1 MGTLIHWLS
10 EGDLT
15 TDGRANEVAELVA
28 SNPELWPDLTAALS
42 SPEPV
47 VRGHAADALEKVT
60 RSHPEWVRVDLPALR
75 RQAIADPVA
84 MVRWHLAMVLGHLA
98 GFDETVDPSSHTLEQ
113 LLHDPSATVR
123 SWALTSLCIIGRL
136 SPNRSPRI
144 IRQIS
149 ALARDPSAAV
159 RKRARRALETL
170 TDPGLPFPKGWAK
183 ARWNWAEKD

>member
-1 MGTLIHWLS
+1 MTTLIHWLS

-15 TDGRANEVAELVA
+15 SDGRANEVAELVA
-28 SNPELWPDLTAALS
+28 SNPALWPDLTAALS
-42 SPEPV
+42 SPQPA

-60 RSHPEWVRVDLPALR
+60 RSHPDWARAHLPALR
-75 RQAIADPVA
+75 QLALADPVA

-98 GFDETVDPSSHTLEQ
+98 GFDETVDPSSRTLEK

-144 IRQIS
+144 TRQIS
-149 ALARDPSAAV
+149 ALTRDPSAAV
-159 RKRARRALETL
+159 RKRALRALETL

-183 ARWNWAEKD
+183 GKKVLSSL

>member
-28 SNPELWPDLTAALS
+28 SNPELWPDLTTALS
-42 SPEPV
+42 SPEPA

-60 RSHPEWVRVDLPALR
+60 RTHPEWVRANLPALR

-84 MVRWHLAMVLGHLA
+84 MVRWHLAMVFGHLA
-98 GFDETVDPSSHTLEQ
+98 SFDETVDPSSRTLEK

-144 IRQIS
+144 TRQIS
-149 ALARDPSAAV
+149 ALTRDPSTAV
-159 RKRARRALETL
+159 RKRADRALKTL

-183 ARWNWAEKD
+183 GKKVLGEI